1 MFMGP
6 LEHRLSVEARRCSN
20 LLNVR
25 PSCEGQFFCTTALN
39 CACVR
44 GHPVSF
50 TGVPCATLMCDSKLS
65 FPPFF
70 CHSFCLSSTTT
81 TLHPVPLSAFCLSI
95 FPFIVLS
102 TLVVIFISNKPPPTL
117 ISFLLF
123 SFIHYSRLSLP
134 VSHFYVRP
142 FPFLV
147 CFLSLPPFSYSLFII
162 CRICPSFLVGSVT
175 SLPPSSRAFCSLSH
189 PPSLVLLLCC

>member
-1 MFMGP
+1 MFSLP
-6 LEHRLSVEARRCSN
+6 
-20 LLNVR
+20 VR
-25 PSCEGQFFCTTALN
+25 VDSSAQLHWIVHV
-39 CACVR
+39 CVA
-44 GHPVSF
+44 
-50 TGVPCATLMCDSKLS
+50 TQCATHVWDSKLDLS

-81 TLHPVPLSAFCLSI
+81 TLHPVPLSAFC
-95 FPFIVLS
+95 LS

-175 SLPPSSRAFCSLSH
+175 SLLPLPSPFLGA
-189 PPSLVLLLCC
+189 PALLLV